1 MTSPSA
7 RPARAGGTLRAVPTR
22 VRVMTAVAAVVAAG
36 VTLALALE
44 SSLRF
49 AFESPELRAVLEATQ
64 ALIAAMAAYLVYGRV
79 RRYGRRNDLLIVYT
93 LALSA
98 VTNLFFMALPDGG
111 ESALTFQTWGR
122 LLSRIAA
129 GLALAWAA
137 VAHDRAL
144 RNPRRAALTVVA
156 AVDATLLVVAVSVG
170 LLVDRLPP
178 GSEVAIDA
186 DGRAVPELWGHPAL
200 LVANLLLFA
209 IFIVVAFGFASR
221 ADRRPDPMF
230 TALAVGSAL
239 RAFSWLH
246 FAAYPSIFSEVVQ
259 VGDALRLAFY
269 VALLLGAEREI
280 QTWWTRVASAAANE
294 ERRRLARDLHDGL
307 AQELAFI
314 TRESRL
320 LARDGAAPGAADRIA
335 ASSERALDEARSA
348 ITALTTDDVESL
360 DVAIA
365 HAAEDVAW
373 RVGTEVRLD
382 LSPDVEVGPAA
393 REALL
398 RIVRESVTNAGRHG
412 GASTVTVALR
422 EDGVLSIEDDGCGF
436 DLEHAAT
443 KGRFGLISMRERA
456 EGLGARF
463 RITSKPGRGTRVE
476 VGLP

>member
-1 MTSPSA
+1 
-7 RPARAGGTLRAVPTR
+7 
-22 VRVMTAVAAVVAAG
+22 MTAVAAVVAAV
-36 VTLALALE
+36 VTLAVALE
-44 SSLRF
+44 PSWRF

-64 ALIAAMAAYLVYGRV
+64 ALIAGIAAYLVYGRV
-79 RRYGRRNDLLIVYT
+79 RRYGRRNDLLVVYT

-122 LLSRIAA
+122 LLSRIGA
-129 GLALAWAA
+129 GLVLVWAA

-144 RNPRRAALTVVA
+144 RSPRRAALTIVA
-156 AVDATLLVVAVSVG
+156 TVDATLLAVAVFVS
-170 LLVDRLPP
+170 LLVDHLPA
-178 GSEVAIDA
+178 GTEVAIDPE
-186 DGRAVPELWGHPAL
+186 GRAIPALWGHPAT
-200 LVANLLLFA
+200 LVAELLLFA
-209 IFIVVAFGFASR
+209 ILLVAAFGFASR
-221 ADRRPDPMF
+221 ADQRSDPML

-239 RAFSWLH
+239 NAFSWLH

-269 VALLLGAEREI
+269 LALLIGAEREI
-280 QTWWTRVASAAANE
+280 QTWWTRVATAAASD

-307 AQELAFI
+307 AQELAYI

-320 LARDGAAPGAADRIA
+320 LARDGAAPGAADRIL

-348 ITALTTDDVESL
+348 INALTTDDVESL

-365 HAAEDVAW
+365 HAAEDVGW

-382 LSPDVEVGPAA
+382 LATDVEVTPAT

-412 GASTVTVALR
+412 GATMVTIALR
-422 EDGVLSIEDDGCGF
+422 DDGVLSIEDDGCGF
-436 DLEHAAT
+436 DLEEAAA

>member
-7 RPARAGGTLRAVPTR
+7 TRAQRGDTVRAVSTR
-22 VRVMTAVAAVVAAG
+22 VRVTTVIAAVLAAL
-36 VTLALALE
+36 VTLAVAVE
-44 SSLRF
+44 PSFRF
-49 AFESPELRAVLEATQ
+49 AFKSPELRAALEATQ

-79 RRYGRRNDLLIVYT
+79 RRYGRRNDLLVVYT

-98 VTNLFFMALPDGG
+98 VTNLFFIALPDGG

-122 LLSRIAA
+122 LVSRMAA

-137 VAHDRAL
+137 VAHDRPL
-144 RNPRRAALTVVA
+144 RSPRRAALTIVA
-156 AVDATLLVVAVSVG
+156 TVDATLAAVAISVG
-170 LLVDRLPP
+170 LLVNRLPA
-178 GSEVAIDA
+178 GTEVVIDA
-186 DGRAVPELWGHPAL
+186 DGRAMPALWGHPAT
-200 LVANLLLFA
+200 LVAELLLFA
-209 IFIVVAFGFASR
+209 VFLIAAFGFASR

-239 RAFSWLH
+239 SGFSWLH

-269 VALLLGAEREI
+269 LALLIGAEREI
-280 QTWWTRVASAAANE
+280 QTWWTRVAHAAASE
-294 ERRRLARDLHDGL
+294 ERRRMARDLHDGL
-307 AQELAFI
+307 AQELAYI

-320 LARDGAAPGAADRIA
+320 LARDGAAPGAPDRIA
-335 ASSERALDEARSA
+335 ASSERALDEARAA
-348 ITALTTDDVESL
+348 ITALTSDDVESL
-360 DVAIA
+360 DLAIA
-365 HAAEDVAW
+365 HAAEDVAR
-373 RVGTEVRLD
+373 RVGTEIRLELAGGVD
-382 LSPDVEVGPAA
+382 VSPAT

-412 GASTVTVALR
+412 GASTVTVALDA
-422 EDGVLSIEDDGCGF
+422 DGVLSIEDDGCGF
-436 DLEHAAT
+436 DVEEVAS

-463 RITSKPGRGTRVE
+463 RITSNPGGGTRVE